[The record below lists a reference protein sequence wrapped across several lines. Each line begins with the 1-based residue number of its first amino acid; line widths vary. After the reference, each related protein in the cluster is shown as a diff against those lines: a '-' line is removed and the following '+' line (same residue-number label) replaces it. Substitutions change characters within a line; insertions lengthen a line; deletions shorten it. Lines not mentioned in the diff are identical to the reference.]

1 MPFIW
6 SKDMEVGNP
15 LLDSEHQE
23 LLEKINDFMSACS
36 QGKGRS
42 EILSTI
48 QFLKNYTK
56 THLEHEEEL
65 QRKSGYPDYQNH
77 KRLHQKFVDEVNRL
91 EKQFS
96 QQGETIVMVGEINQQ
111 LGNWLISHIKTEDT
125 KLTAF
130 LNSHPVS

>member
-1 MPFIW
+1 MAFNW
-6 SKDMEVGNP
+6 SKDMEVGNT
-15 LLDSEHQE
+15 LLDSEHKE
-23 LLEKINDFMSACS
+23 LLAKINDFMSACS

-42 EILSTI
+42 EILNTL

-77 KRLHQKFVDEVNRL
+77 RKLHQKFVDEVNRL

-96 QQGETIVMVGEINQQ
+96 QSGESIVMVGEINLH
-111 LGNWLISHIKTEDT
+111 LGNWFISHIKNEDT
-125 KLTAF
+125 KLTAY
-130 LNSHPVS
+130 LKDHPTT